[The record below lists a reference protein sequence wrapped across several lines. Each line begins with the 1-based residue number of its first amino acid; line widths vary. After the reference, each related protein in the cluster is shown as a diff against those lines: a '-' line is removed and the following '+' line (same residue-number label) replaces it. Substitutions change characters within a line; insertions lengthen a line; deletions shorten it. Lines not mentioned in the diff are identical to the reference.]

1 MSTSGP
7 GSAKVV
13 VSLYSWGLRVGRND
27 GCGLIYPQVGQS
39 GKQLLDWM
47 IYINTGVWGRA
58 GASERQRCWPDEDGY
73 LPIQNDEKMRP
84 NRSSLENEP
93 VISPKAF

>member
-1 MSTSGP
+1 M
-7 GSAKVV
+7 
-13 VSLYSWGLRVGRND
+13 LRVERND
-27 GCGLIYPQVGQS
+27 GCSLVYPQVGQS
-39 GKQLLDWM
+39 GKQPLVDDLS
-47 IYINTGVWGRA
+47 TEGWGRL
-58 GASERQRCWPDEDGY
+58 ASERQRYWPDEDGY